1 MPYFYVNA
9 DKKPYRFTGV
19 EKNPDTGKY
28 LVYAERYEEHR
39 VKKWSGYELKGRT
52 RYYSFL
58 VSSPTRKL
66 DIRVEDMVYS
76 CKKAD
81 PMTVERLVNHL
92 STLFNLEQL

>member
-19 EKNPDTGKY
+19 GKDPVTGKY

-39 VKKWSGYELKGRT
+39 VKNWGITTWKGRK
-52 RYYSFL
+52 RHYAFL
-58 VSSPTRKL
+58 VPNPTKKT
-66 DIRVEDMVYS
+66 DIRVEDIVYS

-92 STLFNLEQL
+92 STLFSLEQL

>member
-19 EKNPDTGKY
+19 EKNPDTGMY
-28 LVYAERYEEHR
+28 LIYAERYEEHR
-39 VKKWSGYELKGRT
+39 YKNWGISTWKGRT
-52 RYYSFL
+52 RHYSFL
-58 VSSPTRKL
+58 VPNPKKKT
-66 DIRVEDMVYS
+66 DIRVEDIVYS

>member
-19 EKNPDTGKY
+19 EKNPDTGMY
-28 LVYAERYEEHR
+28 LIYAERYEEHR
-39 VKKWSGYELKGRT
+39 YKKLGRYELKGKT
-52 RYYSFL
+52 RRYSFL
-58 VSSPTRKL
+58 VPNPKKKT
-66 DIRVEDMVYS
+66 DIRVEDIVYS

-92 STLFNLEQL
+92 STLFNIEQL

>member
-1 MPYFYVNA
+1 MNA

-39 VKKWSGYELKGRT
+39 IKKWGGYELKGRT
-52 RYYSFL
+52 RRYSFL
-58 VSSPTRKL
+58 VPNPKKKT
-66 DIRVEDMVYS
+66 DIRVENIVYS

-81 PMTVERLVNHL
+81 QMTIERLANHL
-92 STLFNLEQL
+92 STLLALEQL

>member
-1 MPYFYVNA
+1 MPYFYMNA

-19 EKNPDTGKY
+19 EKNPYTGMY

-39 VKKWSGYELKGRT
+39 YKKWGRYELKGKT
-52 RYYSFL
+52 RRYSFL
-58 VSSPTRKL
+58 VPNPKKKT
-66 DIRVEDMVYS
+66 DIRVEDIVYC

-92 STLFNLEQL
+92 STLFSLEQL

>member
-39 VKKWSGYELKGRT
+39 VKHWGITTWKGRT
-52 RYYSFL
+52 HHYSFL
-58 VSSPTRKL
+58 VPNPKKKT
-66 DIRVEDMVYS
+66 DIRVEDIVYS

-81 PMTVERLVNHL
+81 QMTVERLVNHL
-92 STLFNLEQL
+92 STLFALEQL